1 MRRSG
6 AAPGPRGA
14 MGCVLVIPAIAG
26 GAVSGAIV
34 GSAYGALVTSDG
46 SRGGNATLFVAA
58 AVLGAFVWSAHRLR
72 KGNIWSEGPDMMQG
86 PDLNWKVQTCG
97 TGTALMY
104 CGLFGSMVQRHG
116 GSFTICT
123 AVLVANCAL
132 DCMNIDGIMNTG
144 RKYNPLAPTLVM
156 RGADG
161 KMHYFRYENGER
173 VETDTEG
180 RALAAPPPTPTPM

>member
-1 MRRSG
+1 
-6 AAPGPRGA
+6 
-14 MGCVLVIPAIAG
+14 
-26 GAVSGAIV
+26 
-34 GSAYGALVTSDG
+34 
-46 SRGGNATLFVAA
+46 
-58 AVLGAFVWSAHRLR
+58 
-72 KGNIWSEGPDMMQG
+72 MMQG

-144 RKYNPLAPTLVM
+144 SKRNPLAPTMVS
-156 RGADG
+156 RGPIRVDG
-161 KMHYFRYENGER
+161 KLHYFRYENGKR
-173 VETDTEG
+173 VETDREG
-180 RALAAPPPTPTPM
+180 RALAASPPTPTPM

>member
-1 MRRSG
+1 
-6 AAPGPRGA
+6 
-14 MGCVLVIPAIAG
+14 
-26 GAVSGAIV
+26 
-34 GSAYGALVTSDG
+34 
-46 SRGGNATLFVAA
+46 
-58 AVLGAFVWSAHRLR
+58 
-72 KGNIWSEGPDMMQG
+72 MMQG
-86 PDLNWKVQTCG
+86 PDLDWKVQACG

-144 RKYNPLAPTLVM
+144 RKYNPLAPTLLS

-161 KMHYFRYENGER
+161 KMHYFRYENGKR
-173 VETDTEG
+173 VETDREG